1 MPGSWCYAN
10 NSIEV
15 ICYEVVEK
23 IMKTE
28 NTDVMIK
35 SIMSE
40 KLDLDNASAIC

>member
-1 MPGSWCYAN
+1 MSGSWCYAN
-10 NSIEV
+10 NSTEV

-28 NTDVMIK
+28 NTDVM
-35 SIMSE
+35 MSG